1 MWDAP
6 GVQASLSVVLVTF
19 NERSLIERCLP
30 PLLDQLSDGD
40 ELIVADN
47 ASSDG
52 SADAVERLAPR
63 AQLLRLPENRGYM
76 PACNLAVERA
86 RGDLLVMLDTDTI
99 VAPGFCE
106 AIRRPLARG
115 WAAWMGLVT
124 MDEGRRVNTSG
135 GVVHFTGISWA
146 GGIGERV
153 TASEPREVGF
163 ASGACLAVTRAE
175 WRRNPGFPP
184 EYFLYFDDVDY
195 SLRVR
200 LGGGVVG
207 IEPSA
212 RVDHLYDFARREVK
226 WRLLERNR
234 WATIVRTYPGELLVL
249 VMPALMAT
257 ELALLAVAARQG
269 WLRQKLLALSD
280 LARWMP
286 RLLHERR
293 GLQDARKVSAKAF
306 AEHLVAELSS
316 PYLGGI
322 GRSRIVRVALTG
334 YWAAVKWVL
343 ER

>member
-1 MWDAP
+1 
-6 GVQASLSVVLVTF
+6 VQASLSVVLVTF

-52 SADAVERLAPR
+52 SADAVGCLAPR
-63 AQLLRLPENRGYM
+63 AQLLRMPENRGYM
-76 PACNLAVERA
+76 PACNLAAERA
-86 RGDLLVMLDTDTI
+86 RGDLLVMLDTDTV
-99 VAPGFCE
+99 VAPGFCA

-124 MDEGRRVNTSG
+124 MDEGRLVNTSG

-146 GGIGERV
+146 GGIGGPAAA
-153 TASEPREVGF
+153 TEPREVGF
-163 ASGACLAVTRAE
+163 ASGACLAVTRDE

-184 EYFLYFDDVDY
+184 HYFLYFDDVDY

-200 LGGGVVG
+200 LGGGRVG

-234 WATIVRTYPGELLVL
+234 WATIVRTYPTALLAL
-249 VMPALMAT
+249 VAPALVAT

-269 WLRQKLLALSD
+269 WLRQKLLAMVD
-280 LARWMP
+280 LARWGP
-286 RLLHERR
+286 RLVRERR
-293 GLQDARKVSAKAF
+293 AIQGARKVSAKAF
-306 AEHLVAELSS
+306 ADGLVAELSS
-316 PYLGGI
+316 PYLGAL
-322 GRSRIVRVALTG
+322 GRSRTVRLVLRG